1 MVTKKNQ
8 SRSFLN
14 HLVFTGIIQG
24 CTANKTQKVSYRE
37 VRRNNKQLLTKPVR
51 FNLVVT
57 VGILGVTLSL
67 CAMVAY
73 KGSKSTAPVILNLVI
88 KLR

>member
-1 MVTKKNQ
+1 
-8 SRSFLN
+8 
-14 HLVFTGIIQG
+14 
-24 CTANKTQKVSYRE
+24 